1 MSKKYVAIFISFTLC
16 IMFTV
21 ISNVSFKLSVQNKD
35 LKNFIFWQVVG
46 NLTGFFSVIAYT
58 YLLTLVPFYMGY
70 ALTTAFG
77 QIFVQVFGAKWFFKE
92 EISFSQWIGIIL
104 IMIGTLF
111 LVKTK

>member
-1 MSKKYVAIFISFTLC
+1 VSKRYMAVFISFALC

-35 LKNFIFWQVVG
+35 LKNFIFWQVIG

-58 YLLTLVPFYMGY
+58 YLLTLVPFYIGY

-92 EISFSQWIGIIL
+92 EILPSQWIGIIL